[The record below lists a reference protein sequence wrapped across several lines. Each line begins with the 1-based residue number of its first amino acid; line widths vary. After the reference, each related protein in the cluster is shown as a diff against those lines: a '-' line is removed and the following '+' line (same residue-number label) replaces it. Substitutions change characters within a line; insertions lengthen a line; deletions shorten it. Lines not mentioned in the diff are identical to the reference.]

1 MAKKTARPVDSAAM
15 ARAASRTPVI
25 TLSDTEARLDM
36 VKMRAYRLQR
46 VRDELKRMDYGAAVL
61 FDPINIRYAT
71 GSRNHTAFIFHFPS
85 RYLFVPVDGPVILFE
100 GDTYRPVGA
109 GLETI
114 DEIRP
119 MIMTNF
125 FFVGSRLDDMVRNW
139 VTQITDL
146 AKKYCKG
153 NKRIAIDKCDPRMP
167 GALADKGYK
176 TFIAQEPLERARAIK
191 SAEEIQCMNYALAVA
206 ESGMADMRAA
216 LRPGM
221 TENELWSILYGKNI
235 AKGGEWIDAR
245 LMSAGDRVN
254 PWQQESSDRIIR
266 PNELVAFDT
275 DMVGPLGYCADIS
288 RTFLCHPGKPTKA
301 QRELYTLAYEE
312 VHHNIGLVKAGAS
325 FRDLAK
331 KAFKPA
337 KKYVK
342 NRYPF
347 IMHGIGMCDEW
358 PGIPYQIDFPS
369 YGYDG
374 ELQENMTLC
383 VESYV
388 GAEDGIEGVKLERQV
403 LVTKDGCI
411 PLDKFP
417 FEEELLA

>member
-36 VKMRAYRLQR
+36 AKMRAYRLQR
-46 VRDELKRMDYGAAVL
+46 VRDELKRLDYGAAVL

-71 GSRNHTAFIFHFPS
+71 GSRNHSAFIFHFPS

-125 FFVGSRLDDMVRNW
+125 FFVGSRLDEMVRNW

-146 AKKYCKG
+146 AKKHCKG
-153 NKRIAIDKCDPRMP
+153 NKRIALDKCDPRMP
-167 GALADKGYK
+167 GALEAKGYK

-191 SAEEIQCMNYALAVA
+191 CAEEIQCMNYAMAVA
-206 ESGMADMRAA
+206 ESGMAEMRAA

-221 TENELWSILYGKNI
+221 TENELWSILYGTNI
-235 AKGGEWIDAR
+235 AMGGEWIDAR
-245 LMSAGDRVN
+245 LMSAGDRAN

-275 DMVGPLGYCADIS
+275 DMVGPLGYAADIS
-288 RTFLCHPGKPTKA
+288 RTFLCHPGKPTKE
-301 QRELYTLAYEE
+301 QREIYRLAYEE
-312 VHHNIGLVKAGAS
+312 VHHNMELVKAGAS
-325 FRDLAK
+325 FRDMSK

-337 KKYVK
+337 KKYIA

-347 IMHGIGMCDEW
+347 IVHGIGMCDEW
-358 PGIPYQIDFPS
+358 PGIPYQIDFPV

-374 ELQENMTLC
+374 ELEENMTVC

-388 GAEDGIEGVKLERQV
+388 GAEGGAEGVKLERQV
-403 LVTKDGCI
+403 LVTKGGCI

-417 FEEELLA
+417 FEDELLA